1 MCACNCAID
10 ESQSRHTLMFARIRT
25 IAFFTL
31 LEALRNRMSWLVL
44 LIAAAGLGISGFL
57 GELAI
62 TESVQIQSA
71 VLAALLRLCA
81 VFVLAVFVITSMVR
95 EFNDKGLELILAL
108 PLPRAAYLLG
118 KLLGFSSLAV
128 LLAIAFGLLTAI
140 FAPPAQAAIWSASL
154 ACELAIVAAL
164 SLLCVVTF
172 TQVISSLS
180 AVFAFYLLARSITA
194 LQLIGQGPLQNTDL
208 SHQTINVVIDTIAVL
223 LPRLDQFTRSEWL
236 AYHTGTISEL
246 MPLVAQSAIYL
257 ALLAGAALFDLYRKN
272 L

>member
-1 MCACNCAID
+1 
-10 ESQSRHTLMFARIRT
+10 MFTQIRT

-31 LEALRNRMSWLVL
+31 LEALRNRLIWLVL
-44 LIAAAGLGISGFL
+44 LIAAVGLGISGFL

-62 TESVQIQSA
+62 TESGQIQSA

-118 KLLGFSSLAV
+118 KLLGFCILAV
-128 LLAIAFGLLTAI
+128 LFAMVFGLLMTV
-140 FAPPAQAAIWSASL
+140 FAPSGQAALWGASL

-172 TQVISSLS
+172 TQVISALS
-180 AVFAFYLLARSITA
+180 AVFAFYLLARSIAA
-194 LQLIGQGPLQNTDL
+194 LQLIGHGPLQSADL
-208 SHQTINVVIDTIAVL
+208 SHQSLNFVINAIAIL

-236 AYHTGTISEL
+236 AYHTGAIGDL
-246 MPLVAQSAIYL
+246 APLLGQSAIYL
-257 ALLAGAALFDLYRKN
+257 VLLGGAALFDLYRKN